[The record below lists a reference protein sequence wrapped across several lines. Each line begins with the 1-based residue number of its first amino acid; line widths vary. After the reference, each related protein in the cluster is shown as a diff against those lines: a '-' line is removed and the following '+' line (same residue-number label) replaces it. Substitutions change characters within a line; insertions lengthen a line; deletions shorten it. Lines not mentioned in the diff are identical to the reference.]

1 MKKKILLF
9 HGCLPPYRIDLFN
22 AFANDFDLQAI
33 LMTKPAELWA
43 LAFDAKAVETQAKF
57 PFEWHNKGFYL
68 GNHLIST
75 IYYKV
80 IRHSHPDIVWC
91 QELGI
96 NTLCVIFLKH
106 FFKYKIMLGVDDSPA
121 MLSHYSIVRRILRRF
136 VYHRA
141 DLILVVSRKVKSILQ
156 KEFEDR
162 NFFYMPIIQDE
173 KKFTL
178 KLEDSASIA
187 NEYTAKYSLKDKVVF
202 LFVGRMEKEKRPLF
216 LLHAFMEANM
226 TDAVL
231 VFIGDG
237 SLSQTISDIIVGHHL
252 QERVIQAGKL
262 QGKNLYAWYR
272 VADYFVLPS
281 EFEPFGSVVNEALLS
296 GCKVIVSDQVG
307 ASTLVNKSNGFIF
320 PYQDEGALIRQMK
333 ALAKIGKKQSTENLM
348 DISSGKLYES
358 LKKAVEKII

>member
-22 AFANDFDLQAI
+22 SFADDFDLQAI
-33 LMTKPAELWA
+33 LMAKPIKLRA
-43 LAFDAKAVETQAKF
+43 LGFDAKAMETQAKF
-57 PFEWHNKGFYL
+57 HFEWHNRGLYC

-75 IYYKV
+75 IYGKV
-80 IRHSHPDIVWC
+80 IRRLHPDIVWC
-91 QELGI
+91 QELGV
-96 NTLCVIFLKH
+96 NTLYAIFLKH
-106 FFKYKIMLGVDDSPA
+106 FFKYKIILSVDDSPA
-121 MLSHYSIVRRILRRF
+121 MLSCYSVLRRVLRRF
-136 VYHRA
+136 VYRRV

-173 KKFTL
+173 KKLTL
-178 KLEDSASIA
+178 KLEDSALIA
-187 NEYTAKYSLKDKVVF
+187 NEYTTKYSLKDKVVF

-252 QERVIQAGKL
+252 QERVIQTGKL
-262 QGKNLYAWYR
+262 QGEDLYAWYR
-272 VADYFVLPS
+272 VSDYFILPS

-296 GCKVIVSDQVG
+296 GCKVIISDQVG
-307 ASTLVNKSNGFIF
+307 ASTLVNDANGIVF
-320 PYQDEGALIRQMK
+320 PYQNEDTLINQMK
-333 ALAKIGKKQSTENLM
+333 SFVKTGKKQSTKSLM
-348 DISSGKLYES
+348 DISFVKLYES
-358 LKKAVEKII
+358 LKETVEFL

>member
-1 MKKKILLF
+1 
-9 HGCLPPYRIDLFN
+9 
-22 AFANDFDLQAI
+22 
-33 LMTKPAELWA
+33 
-43 LAFDAKAVETQAKF
+43 
-57 PFEWHNKGFYL
+57 
-68 GNHLIST
+68 
-75 IYYKV
+75 
-80 IRHSHPDIVWC
+80 
-91 QELGI
+91 
-96 NTLCVIFLKH
+96 
-106 FFKYKIMLGVDDSPA
+106 
-121 MLSHYSIVRRILRRF
+121 
-136 VYHRA
+136 
-141 DLILVVSRKVKSILQ
+141 
-156 KEFEDR
+156 
-162 NFFYMPIIQDE
+162 
-173 KKFTL
+173 
-178 KLEDSASIA
+178 
-187 NEYTAKYSLKDKVVF
+187 
-202 LFVGRMEKEKRPLF
+202 MEKEKRPLF